1 MTLGAAEQALAPRAL
16 GPDPAPSASLARAPG
31 LSFETVYEQHF
42 DFIWRALRCFGLTP
56 PALEDAV
63 QDVLLT
69 AYRRLGTFEYRSSV
83 RTWLFGIAYRVA
95 LNYRRHQRRK
105 GRLDELSEDV
115 PALGAG
121 PDQQVEEA
129 QALRFV
135 ELFLDTLDDERR
147 AVFLLCEIEQMAAP
161 EAATALGVKLNTIYS
176 RLRLARRDFRR
187 ALKAQRRRA

>member
-1 MTLGAAEQALAPRAL
+1 MAE
-16 GPDPAPSASLARAPG
+16 ASG
-31 LSFETVYEQHF
+31 LRFEAVYEQHF

-69 AYRRLGTFEYRSSV
+69 AFRRLGSFEYRSSV

-95 LNYRRHQRRK
+95 LNYRRHLRRK
-105 GRLDELSEDV
+105 GRLDELSDDL
-115 PALGAG
+115 PALAAG
-121 PDQQVEEA
+121 PDRQVEEA

-135 ELFLDTLDDERR
+135 ELFLETLDDERR
-147 AVFLLCEIEQMAAP
+147 AVFVLCEVEQMAAP
-161 EAATALGVKLNTIYS
+161 EAAMALGVKLNTIYS
-176 RLRLARRDFRR
+176 RLRLARRAFRR